1 MATYLDRAALAKH
14 EGFRDRVRIAML
26 ITAVNVAAEAPS
38 GDQRKDD
45 LRAAL
50 ATNVLADPVAYTER
64 FSWAAVTNPTVA
76 DGGLNS
82 PDGDL
87 EFVMASLWDGIAGV

>member
-1 MATYLDRAALAKH
+1 MANYLDRANLAKH

-26 ITAVNVAAEAPS
+26 ITAVNVSSEAPS
-38 GDQRKDD
+38 GDQRKDS
-45 LRAAL
+45 LRETL
-50 ATNVLADPVAYTER
+50 ATNVLADPIAYTER
-64 FSWAAVTNPTVA
+64 FAWAAVTNPTVA
-76 DGGLNS
+76 EGGLTS